1 MPTPT
6 LRRMLARGGASAL
19 AAISLLIA
27 AAPVAS
33 AHAGGRAQLY
43 IGRFKVQPGSA
54 GWDVQ
59 VTLTDADS
67 GQPEPG
73 FAVSVSGSSPSGAS
87 FGPADLA
94 DSTNR
99 GRYSGAVR
107 ATPGPWTMFVNA
119 HGVPG
124 GPAAVAVSKRYEVT
138 LTPGQASDPGASST
152 VAAAQHPRPF
162 RLTLLAGVVVAGG
175 CVVAAVRLTRTRRR
189 PAADRR
195 QPKTTVSG

>member
-1 MPTPT
+1 
-6 LRRMLARGGASAL
+6 MLARGGASAL
-19 AAISLLIA
+19 AVISVSIA
-27 AAPVAS
+27 TAPVAS

-43 IGRFKVQPGSA
+43 IESFKVQPGPA

-73 FAVSVSGSSPSGAS
+73 FAVSVSGSGPSGAS

-107 ATPGPWTMFVNA
+107 ATPGQWTMLVNA
-119 HGVPG
+119 HDVPG

-138 LTPGQASDPGASST
+138 LTPGQASDPGGSVT
-152 VAAAQHPRPF
+152 VAAAAHHSRPF
-162 RLTLLAGVVVAGG
+162 RFPLLAGVVLTGA
-175 CVVAAVRLTRTRRR
+175 CVVAAVRLARTRRR
-189 PAADRR
+189 PAASSHPIKEHHALR
-195 QPKTTVSG
+195 